1 MSVTFLGSMTL
12 GDALPG
18 AVGAAAA
25 GIAGINLALPD
36 ILARIAALQSFL
48 PTPVDF
54 TAQLVL
60 AQQTLQSVQ
69 ATIAL
74 GLPVPDIS
82 AQLLAVQALIAALL
96 AAVNAV
102 NAQLDLITDFQA
114 ILGESGIYAYA
125 SDGTVANLG
134 AELSSAL
141 STTPGL
147 AGPMHANSVILVAA
161 TPAAW
166 AAIQGVFQ
174 VTP

>member
-18 AVGAAAA
+18 AVSVAAA
-25 GIAGINLALPD
+25 GVAGINGALPD
-36 ILARIAALQSFL
+36 ILARIAALQAFL

-54 TAQLVL
+54 TAQLAL

-69 ATIAL
+69 ATILL

-82 AQLLAVQALIAALL
+82 AQLLAVQALIASLL
-96 AAVNAV
+96 AAVSAV
-102 NAQLDLITDFQA
+102 NAQLDLITNFQA

-125 SDGTVANLG
+125 SDGTLSNLG

-147 AGPMHANSVILVAA
+147 SGAMHANSVILVAA
-161 TPAAW
+161 SPSAW
-166 AAIQGVFQ
+166 AAMQAVL